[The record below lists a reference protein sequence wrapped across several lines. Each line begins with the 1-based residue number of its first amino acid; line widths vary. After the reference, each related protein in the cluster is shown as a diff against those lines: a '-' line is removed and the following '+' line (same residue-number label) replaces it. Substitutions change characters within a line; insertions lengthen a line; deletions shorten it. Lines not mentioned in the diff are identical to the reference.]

1 MTGLVFENNK
11 NIKVVKKGNV
21 YSVEGF
27 NKILNGIVELKAFAC
42 DGFEPEIQ
50 NLRELVKF
58 LYQKKDKFI
67 RIEYA
72 GIYPIYPEKF
82 LKNYATDESLR
93 KERLHLIW
101 ENPFKESLIFFW
113 TLKEN
118 FYGDFK
124 LIEVKETENGNEYG
138 KTVYQVTNSEEGIK
152 KIKNC
157 SETIIKDETTGNFF
171 ISNKKISAEN
181 MLFLIE
187 KTKIPEGY
195 KLEIGEKDDLIFVKE
210 TSSDQ
215 TATSDFYTQTG
226 LADIEYMAENK
237 IKTDFWETPVEY
249 DDGTNEFFLWNGVEA
264 VKGKIFQFKAKT
276 FEKPADADKVT
287 TLRELVTLLY
297 SKETSKIFD
306 KVKFTFIENEISNQI
321 FNILSKNFYGTY
333 KKVSKNGNF
342 IWRFENSSSGLENFE
357 CRSFRIFKDGSECG
371 YAVEGERFFLADRSD
386 KEEVDKIVK
395 DMFNFSEIFKNI
407 KKEKK
412 YSIYFSIQEEPCEK
426 FYRMKNDQLEMIEN
440 DHKLYLAF
448 ENEKDDLYSVRLF

>member
-42 DGFEPEIQ
+42 DGFEPEIK
-50 NLRELVKF
+50 NLEELVKF
-58 LYQKKDKFI
+58 LYQKRDKFI
-67 RIEYA
+67 KIEYA
-72 GIYPIYPEKF
+72 GIYPIYREKF
-82 LKNYATDESLR
+82 LKNHAANENLLR
-93 KERLHLIW
+93 EKISLIW
-101 ENPFKESLIFFW
+101 ESPFEESIAFFW
-113 TLKEN
+113 ILKEN

-124 LIEVKETENGNEYG
+124 LMEVKETENGTEYG
-138 KTVYQVTNSEEGIK
+138 ETVYQVISSEDGIK
-152 KIKNC
+152 KIKND
-157 SETIIKDETTGNFF
+157 SKTIIKDETTGNFF
-171 ISNKKISAEN
+171 VSDKKISAEN
-181 MLFLIE
+181 MLYLIE
-187 KTKIPEGY
+187 GTKIPERY

-210 TSSDQ
+210 TSNDQ
-215 TATSDFYTQTG
+215 TATSDFYSKTG
-226 LADIEYMAENK
+226 LAAIEYMTENK
-237 IKTDFWETPVEY
+237 IENDFWETPVEY
-249 DDGTNEFFLWNGVEA
+249 DDEENEFFLWNGVEA

-321 FNILSKNFYGTY
+321 FNIHSKNFYGTY

-342 IWRFENSSSGLENFE
+342 IWRFENSSSGLESFE
-357 CRSFRIFKDGSECG
+357 CRSFRIFKDDSECG

-440 DHKLYLAF
+440 YHKLYLAF